1 MFSRLAFPLAVLA
14 LLGCMARP
22 LCAQGLATWDDRL
35 LQQWWAKYPTPDTWP
50 KAADAIKAQLEAAY
64 KSDGARVFSDTDFQA
79 GLDQLLWV
87 ELGIACPDKISDPKD
102 LKTFVA
108 LGQDPAVSHL
118 FVEKLSPLDVQD
130 QALANILRLSEAN
143 TADLHEYAALGVAYA
158 LVWDQPFP
166 DGWPHRQV
174 AHSAVPIGDVD
185 IVQRFN
191 YYVQANRNH
200 KLVLDPTRLSFENLK
215 YLVDSEAKLSEFEWA
230 QKNPVS
236 ISHFADA
243 YFSIQ
248 YANDR
253 ISNTQNVYDWPGS
266 SYALADIKQ
275 SGGICIDQAYF
286 AVTLGKGLGIP
297 TMMFTGYGMDGAHAW
312 MGYLSNSGKWE
323 LDVGRYE
330 NQDFP
335 KGFATD
341 PQTWQ
346 PIDDATLENLF
357 KNGASNPSYQ
367 PEMTALEWARLHKDE
382 ASYPQILEDAHT
394 LMPEWSATWRLRAA
408 LVDAGTDLDA
418 KKKFYNDWIEQFGNF
433 PEMKVEGQK
442 RLYKVLKAADD
453 PDADGVLKDIVLQNR
468 SEGFDF
474 GIGVSSDSLK
484 EKLSAAPPDWDGAR
498 QIFERAVRDF
508 GQQGGLTLY
517 SKIVYPYLQMCLQNG
532 KIDLASRGV
541 DTVQSY
547 MPMNA
552 GSQVEQDFAALRNE
566 INSRKDNEH

>member
-1 MFSRLAFPLAVLA
+1 MRRYLAVPLAA
-14 LLGCMARP
+14 LGLLCGTVRP
-22 LCAQGLATWDDRL
+22 LPAQGLTTWDDRT
-35 LQQWWAKYPTPDTWP
+35 LQAWWAQNPTPDTWP
-50 KAADAIKAQLEAAY
+50 KAAAALKAQLEAAY
-64 KSDGARVFSDTDFQA
+64 KSDGSRVFSDSDFQA
-79 GLDQLLWV
+79 GLDQYLWV
-87 ELGIACPDKISDPKD
+87 ELGLACPDKISDPAN

-118 FVEKLSPLDVQD
+118 FVEKLDPLDVQD
-130 QALANILRLSEAN
+130 QALANLLRLSGAN
-143 TADLHEYAALGVAYA
+143 AADLHEYAALGVAYA

-166 DGWPHRQV
+166 ETWPHRQV
-174 AHSAVPIGDVD
+174 AHDAVPIGDLD
-185 IVQRFN
+185 IVKRFN

-200 KLVLDPTRLSFENLK
+200 QLALDPTRIRFENLK
-215 YLVDSEAKLSEFEWA
+215 YLVDSEAKLSEFDWA

-236 ISHFADA
+236 ISHFSDA

-248 YANDR
+248 YATDR
-253 ISNTQNVYDWPGS
+253 ISNAQNVYDWPGT

-312 MGYLSNSGKWE
+312 MGYLSESGKWE

-330 NQDFP
+330 TQDFP
-335 KGFATD
+335 KGFAVD

-357 KNGASNPSYQ
+357 KNGADNPSYQ
-367 PEMTALEWARLHKDE
+367 PEMTALAWAHLHQHDP
-382 ASYPQILEDAHT
+382 SYAQLLDDAHSI
-394 LMPEWSATWRLRAA
+394 MPEWSATWRVQAA

-442 RLYKVLKAADD
+442 RLYRALKAADD
-453 PDADGVLKDIVLQNR
+453 PDADGVLQDIVLQNR
-468 SEGFDF
+468 TEGFDF
-474 GIGVSSDSLK
+474 GIEVSADALEDKLK
-484 EKLSAAPPDWDGAR
+484 AEDWDGAR
-498 QIFERAVRDF
+498 QAFERAVRDF

-517 SKIVYPYLQMCLQNG
+517 SKIVYPYIETCLKND
-532 KIDLASRGV
+532 KIDLADRAV
-541 DTVQSY
+541 DTVQNDMTMDAS
-547 MPMNA
+547 
-552 GSQVEQDFAALRNE
+552 SQVGQDFTTLKNE
-566 INSRKDNEH
+566 INSRKAGSR